1 MSRDNW
7 EKLVQATLKKEEL
20 RQLALCPSIS
30 SSMSDDFNSRFSID
44 SNGTGNAISFSH
56 NVRGISYKELKRATR
71 NFQFDFHFGEGGFG
85 TVFKGWIHEDT
96 LTAAK
101 PGSGVLVAIKNWNPS
116 HEDWKEELNC
126 LSRVQHPNLIRLIGY
141 CSNEDNLFSVFEF
154 AMKGSLEN
162 HLFRR
167 GHQSLSWA
175 TRIKVAIGAARALSF
190 LHDMETQV
198 THRGF
203 KTADILLDDEFNAK
217 LSGCVLAKDGVPSDS
232 FHMSTRVT
240 DTEGYVAPEYVMT
253 IVSKKIFLLFSTLA
267 FQRAQGLLWIH
278 FDLNYKGH
286 LTAKS
291 DVYDFGVVLL
301 ELLSGR
307 RVLDMTKAANEQ
319 NLAEWAKSHNHDKRN
334 LNQIMDPK
342 LEGQYPVDGAYCV
355 ATLALQC
362 LSPNPELRLQMSE
375 VLVALEH
382 L

>member
-7 EKLVQATLKKEEL
+7 ERLVQATLKKEEL
-20 RQLALCPSIS
+20 RQLALCPSFS
-30 SSMSDDFNSRFSID
+30 SSMSDDFNSRFSLD
-44 SNGTGNAISFSH
+44 SNDSATSSSVSFPSLTPEINPH
-56 NVRGISYKELKRATR
+56 NLRGISYKELERITR

-101 PGSGVLVAIKNWNPS
+101 PGSGVLVAIKKWNPS
-116 HEDWKEELNC
+116 HEDWKKELNC

-141 CSNEDNLFSVFEF
+141 CSHEDNLFSIFEF

-190 LHDMETQV
+190 LHDMEAQV

-217 LSGCVLAKDGVPSDS
+217 LSGCVLAKDGVPSNS
-232 FHMSTRVT
+232 IHISTRVT

-253 IVSKKIFLLFSTLA
+253 
-267 FQRAQGLLWIH
+267 GH
-278 FDLNYKGH
+278 F
-286 LTAKS
+286 TSKS
-291 DVYDFGVVLL
+291 DVYGFGVVLL

-319 NLAEWAKSHNHDKRN
+319 NLAEWVKLHNHDKRT
-334 LNQIMDPK
+334 LNRIMDPK
-342 LEGQYPVDGAYCV
+342 LEGQYPVDGASCV

-362 LSPNPELRLQMSE
+362 LIPNPELRPQMSE
-375 VLVALEH
+375 VLVTLEH